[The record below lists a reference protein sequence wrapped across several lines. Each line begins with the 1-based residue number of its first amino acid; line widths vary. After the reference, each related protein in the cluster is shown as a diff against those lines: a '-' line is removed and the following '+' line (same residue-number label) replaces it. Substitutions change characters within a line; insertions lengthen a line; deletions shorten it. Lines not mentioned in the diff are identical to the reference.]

1 MQVSGKVTSKY
12 FGLMEKSSNNSRVAL
27 ITKQAGMVLDN
38 GMCQI
43 LFFAFSCSLSP
54 QNGSRLCRYF
64 WLVILAG
71 VVVDLCSREK
81 WDFLATAAHWRN
93 KNSPFGYKSSRR
105 VPKSTTQ
112 QLTVGQFV
120 V

>member
-43 LFFAFSCSLSP
+43 LFFASP
-54 QNGSRLCRYF
+54 APSPLKMDLDC
-64 WLVILAG
+64 
-71 VVVDLCSREK
+71 VD
-81 WDFLATAAHWRN
+81 T
-93 KNSPFGYKSSRR
+93 FG
-105 VPKSTTQ
+105 
-112 QLTVGQFV
+112 L
-120 V
+120 